1 MYNDDNVK
9 LLNMMLAKTSVYG
22 KRYGGEEKLS
32 GCVFLIQDDDLLKK
46 WNNIWD
52 KVRADIKK

>member
-1 MYNDDNVK
+1 
-9 LLNMMLAKTSVYG
+9 MMLTKTRGYG
-22 KRYGGEEKLS
+22 KRYGGEKNLI

-46 WNNIWD
+46 QNNIWD